1 MVEVA
6 RLSQSPSHQVTKICI
21 DASDN
26 TAAQV
31 QTSPEEGS
39 VSGKDK
45 DGGRVKDTTPT
56 VPAAAVAAAA
66 GTVGVVPAPSA
77 ASSSGSGA

>member
-56 VPAAAVAAAA
+56 VPEAAVAAAA
-66 GTVGVVPAPSA
+66 AAPAPSA
-77 ASSSGSGA
+77 APSSGSVA

>member
-26 TAAQV
+26 TATQV

-66 GTVGVVPAPSA
+66 AAPAPSA